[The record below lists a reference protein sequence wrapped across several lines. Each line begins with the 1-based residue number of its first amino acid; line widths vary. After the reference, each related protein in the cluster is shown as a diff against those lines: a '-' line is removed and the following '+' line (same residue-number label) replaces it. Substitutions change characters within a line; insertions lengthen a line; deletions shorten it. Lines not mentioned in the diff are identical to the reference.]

1 MGNIRMGALGPQERI
16 LLLSTME
23 RNFGIC
29 NAVLLAAGGFLLVEY
44 GFGTLMIA
52 LSAGYVMLIAGLLI
66 KNSLLAN
73 KVNIPEGP

>member
-52 LSAGYVMLIAGLLI
+52 LSASYVVLVAALLMKNNLI
-66 KNSLLAN
+66 AN
-73 KVNIPEGP
+73 KVIEPVSR